1 MKKFLYLLLATAM
14 LATFGCTGDTNTNSV
29 GSPNPNPFQPKGTV
43 TGVLVDAC
51 TNEPIANA
59 DVYIMDKKATTNS
72 VGMFTIKKVPANT
85 AVGSESTAGGNTLLA
100 NGLYSHE
107 TYNVVIDLSK
117 VNAERAKLLGATLYP
132 SIAYHTV
139 KVAYTSLGETSD
151 GTATTSTNHDTP
163 VDGFVANIKPM
174 VGKLSATLN
183 IEAVNGYNGSVLS
196 GATVQLIS
204 LSPFDGINTP
214 NNVTGN
220 LVNTIATATTGADGK
235 VSFTNVEAKH
245 IFYAKVTW
253 TNPVDGHVW
262 TGRAGIG
269 QTGLE
274 NIPVVW
280 TECDGTTTNFYTVG
294 PNPPI
299 KLFDEQEDNIAPY
312 IESVTPANL
321 SDIAESDAQTV
332 VFTFSEVLKP
342 TQYLLNT
349 TPESSAAGGIYAD
362 IAVNYMGPKAGN
374 IAHTLTWDSI
384 TAPKVLTVTFAT
396 AKSSRYTVDMSAV
409 IANTNVMDTNG
420 NLADDA
426 IPALRN
432 PFIQTTFTTGG
443 GLAVESPTLVR
454 FGAANE
460 TRIDWAPMPNAVAY
474 NVYIARI
481 VDGVMGGY
489 AYAGQTAF
497 TTYSIQ
503 DSNLFKVGPPVG
515 LYYHGGV
522 NTGGSLIPFNDGETK
537 YSYSVYV
544 VTVNTDGTESAPASA
559 PVVIDD
565 LTRPT
570 VTSTVGSVTPVGVAS
585 VTPLAA
591 GATATFTNT
600 IAVQFSEV
608 MNKVVLQTP
617 GSWTASV
624 LPAAT
629 FTFAVTNVTV
639 TYPVAPANT
648 SKVTLTYTLTN
659 TTAAA
664 ANVTGITFST
674 TATDLNG
681 NLTNPAAFLTFP

>member
-1 MKKFLYLLLATAM
+1 M

-85 AVGSESTAGGNTLLA
+85 AVGSESTAGGDTLLA

-117 VNAERAKLLGATLYP
+117 VNAERAKLLGASLYP

-139 KVAYTSLGETSD
+139 KVSYTSLGETSD

-235 VSFTNVEAKH
+235 VSFHNVEAKH

-253 TNPVDGHVW
+253 TDPVTGHVW
-262 TGRAGIG
+262 TGREGFGNQNGTI
-269 QTGLE
+269 E

-280 TECDGTTTNFYTVG
+280 TECDGTATNFYTVG

-299 KLFDEQEDNIAPY
+299 KCFDEQEDNIPPY
-312 IESVTPANL
+312 IQSVSPANL
-321 SDIAESDAQTV
+321 ADIAESDAQTV
-332 VFTFSEVLKP
+332 VFTFSEVLQP

-349 TPESSAAGGIYAD
+349 TPESSVAGGIYKD
-362 IAVNYMGPKAGN
+362 IIVNYDGPKAGN
-374 IAHTLTWDSI
+374 MAYTLAWDSV

-396 AKSSRYTVDMSAV
+396 AKSSRYTVDMKDV
-409 IANTNVMDTNG
+409 IANANVMDTNG
-420 NLADDA
+420 NLANDA
-426 IPALRN
+426 LPALRDA
-432 PFIQTTFTTGG
+432 FKKITFTTGG
-443 GLAVESPTLVR
+443 GLDVVAPVVNRVGTTNNIEWLPV
-454 FGAANE
+454 ANAQFY
-460 TRIDWAPMPNAVAY
+460 R
-474 NVYIARI
+474 VYIAEVR
-481 VDGVMGGY
+481 DGVVYGYETVYGTGGSSHE
-489 AYAGQTAF
+489 TAF
-497 TTYSIQ
+497 TTF
-503 DSNLFKVGPPVG
+503 DVGALLPTP
-515 LYYHGGV
+515 
-522 NTGGSLIPFNDGETK
+522 PFNAGELK
-537 YSYSVYV
+537 LSYLVKV
-544 VTVNTDGTESAPASA
+544 VTVNSDGTESAASA
-559 PVVIDD
+559 PVTIDD
-565 LTRPT
+565 KDRP
-570 VTSTVGSVTPVGVAS
+570 VVV
-585 VTPLAA
+585 
-591 GATATFTNT
+591 TATGRGVIAADPGANAT
-600 IAVQFSEV
+600 ITGTLVVTFSEV
-608 MNKVVLQTP
+608 MNKTTIN
-617 GSWTASV
+617 TAS
-624 LPAAT
+624 AYSFSFSGAT
-629 FTFAVTNVTV
+629 VAVTV
-639 TYPVAPANT
+639 TFGTPVI
-648 SKVTLTYTLTN
+648 TYDAVLNRSIATVPYTIA
-659 TTAAA
+659 TGAGGSIAAGST
-664 ANVTGITFST
+664 VSVGCTG
-674 TATDLNG
+674 TDLNA
-681 NLTNPAAFLTFP
+681 NTLSNVPFVTAP

>member
-1 MKKFLYLLLATAM
+1 M

-85 AVGSESTAGGNTLLA
+85 AVGSESTAGGDTLLA

-117 VNAERAKLLGATLYP
+117 VNAERAKLLGASLYP

-139 KVAYTSLGETSD
+139 KVSYTSLGETSD
-151 GTATTSTNHDTP
+151 GTATTDTNHDTP

-183 IEAVNGYNGSVLS
+183 IEAVNGNNGTVLS

-253 TNPVDGHVW
+253 TNPANGHVW

-274 NIPVVW
+274 DMPVVW

-299 KLFDEQEDNIAPY
+299 KLFDEQEDNIPPY
-312 IESVTPANL
+312 IESVSPANL

-332 VFTFSEVLKP
+332 VFTFSEVLQP

-349 TPESSAAGGIYAD
+349 TPESSVVNGIYKD
-362 IAVNYMGPKAGN
+362 IIVNYDGPKAGN
-374 IAHTLTWDSI
+374 MAYTLAWDST

-396 AKSSRYTVDMSAV
+396 AKSSRYTVDMTNV
-409 IANTNVMDTNG
+409 IANANVMDTNG
-420 NLADDA
+420 NLASDA
-426 IPALRN
+426 INALKL
-432 PFIQTTFTTGG
+432 PFIKTTFTTGG
-443 GLAVESPTLVR
+443 GLEVVAPVINRVGTTNSIEWLPV
-454 FGAANE
+454 ANAMFY
-460 TRIDWAPMPNAVAY
+460 R
-474 NVYIARI
+474 VYIAQVR
-481 VDGVMGGY
+481 DGVTFGYTTVYGTGGSTHE
-489 AYAGQTAF
+489 TAF
-497 TTYSIQ
+497 TNFDTTA
-503 DSNLFKVGPPVG
+503 LLAVP
-515 LYYHGGV
+515 
-522 NTGGSLIPFNDGETK
+522 PFNDGEIK
-537 YSYSVYV
+537 ISYLVKV
-544 VTVNTDGTESAPASA
+544 VTVNSDGTESPASA
-559 PVVIDD
+559 PVTIDD
-565 LTRPT
+565 KVRPVVFSVTNTNAGTLQAGVPINSNISGHCVVTYSEVMAKTTVNSAAAYAFQYTGASTAT
-570 VTSTVGSVTPVGVAS
+570 VTTTISNVVVTYDTVNNRTVVDFDWNVTTNG
-585 VTPLAA
+585 TGTIAA
-591 GATATFTNT
+591 GA
-600 IAVQFSEV
+600 VQI
-608 MNKVVLQTP
+608 NP
-617 GSWTASV
+617 
-624 LPAAT
+624 
-629 FTFAVTNVTV
+629 
-639 TYPVAPANT
+639 
-648 SKVTLTYTLTN
+648 
-659 TTAAA
+659 
-664 ANVTGITFST
+664 TG
-674 TATDLNG
+674 ATDLNG
-681 NLTNPAAFLTFP
+681 NTLSNLPYAIP